1 MRATILRLYEA
12 QRDLLLLDPKSAKRR
27 LLLNALQAS
36 VPAPVLAHF
45 LRLVVNGGRGV
56 AIVRHGVCSEC
67 HIRLPSSLVAELVQP
82 DEDPVCA
89 YCGRFL
95 LLPEEEL
102 PAPPAPVVLN
112 LRRRGR
118 RCRRPLAA

>member
-12 QRDLLLLDPKSAKRR
+12 QRELLLHDPKSAKRR
-27 LLLNALQAS
+27 ALLGALQCS
-36 VPAPVLAHF
+36 VPAPILAHF
-45 LRLVVNGGRGV
+45 LRLIANGGRGV
-56 AIVRHGVCSEC
+56 ATVRHGVCSEC
-67 HIRLPSSLVAELVQP
+67 HIRVPSSLVAELVKP
-82 DEDPVCA
+82 DEDPVCD

-95 LLPEEEL
+95 LLPAEEL

-118 RCRRPLAA
+118 KCSRPLAA